1 MLAQRMID
9 PQPSPVVPAVDR
21 AIDLLHAIARA
32 GRPLTLSE
40 LSEITSTS
48 RSTAYN
54 TLATLQAHG
63 FVEKNPRFKTY
74 RLGLALFELGNAYLA
89 QVSLTPAFME
99 CAEHLV
105 AAPGEAVKLAMRDG
119 RDVVFLATQEGPH
132 SVYTVAQAG
141 SRLPAHASAVGKV
154 LLAPLS
160 DAELDTLYTD
170 YEFPV
175 RTPHTIATLAALQEE
190 VRFARLNGHAFDR
203 EESALGVNCI
213 AAPVYDHTQTV
224 VAAMSVGVPTYRFSA
239 DRFDELTEL
248 VIRSAQQLSHT
259 LGWREP
265 STDIPSLSFSIVN
278 RRKSL

>member
-1 MLAQRMID
+1 
-9 PQPSPVVPAVDR
+9 
-21 AIDLLHAIARA
+21 
-32 GRPLTLSE
+32 
-40 LSEITSTS
+40 
-48 RSTAYN
+48 
-54 TLATLQAHG
+54 
-63 FVEKNPRFKTY
+63 
-74 RLGLALFELGNAYLA
+74 
-89 QVSLTPAFME
+89 
-99 CAEHLV
+99 
-105 AAPGEAVKLAMRDG
+105 MRDG

-160 DAELDTLYTD
+160 DAELDTLYAD